1 MAVITEEIL
10 EVTPVQQQPP
20 AAPEQPPAAAAAAQ
34 EKKISLFI
42 ATPCYGG
49 TVGTA
54 YFTSMMQAVQVLS
67 KYGVA
72 MHLNT
77 LSCESLITRARNH
90 QLSVFLA
97 NKEFTHML
105 FIDSDIGFDPEIIV
119 ELLRADFPVSAVPYP
134 KKAYDFDRVKRALSK
149 DPESSAAD
157 LQKSGI
163 EYVVNILNMDSI
175 SREVPLHKGHF
186 VSVSDAGTGFLMM
199 KRDVLEQMVQAYP
212 ELKYTN
218 DNAHYKP
225 YDSTSYALFD
235 TMLERGTRRYLS
247 EDYAFCRRLRDL
259 GGTIMMG
266 TKWSLTHT
274 GVHSFEGDFVK
285 SVTS

>member
-10 EVTPVQQQPP
+10 EITPVQQPSQPVAATPPPP
-20 AAPEQPPAAAAAAQ
+20 AVAQ
-34 EKKISLFI
+34 KPINLFV

-49 TVGTA
+49 TVGVA

-67 KYGVA
+67 KHGVS

-90 QLSVFLA
+90 QLSVFLG

-119 ELLRADFPVSAVPYP
+119 ELIRADFPVSAVPYP
-134 KKAYDFDRVKRALSK
+134 KKAYDFDRIKRALAK
-149 DPESSAAD
+149 DPETSAAD

-163 EYVVNILNMDSI
+163 EYVVNILNSNST

-259 GGTIMMG
+259 GGSIMMA
-266 TKWSLTHT
+266 TKWSLSHT
-274 GVHSFEGDFVK
+274 GVHSFEGNFVK
-285 SVTS
+285 SVTA